1 MNIDI
6 GSLWLIVGAVL
17 VVAEAFIAPGVG
29 LLFAG
34 VGAIL
39 AGLFIGLGLIP
50 GGNLVLQFAVFFAFT
65 ALTAG
70 LLWKKLKQFRQGKET
85 YSNIV
90 GDTAT
95 VEGAALKKGVDG
107 KIKWSGTS
115 LKARLIENSAVPQ
128 VSGGTE
134 VIIEELRGNVALCRP
149 VGEDKP

>member
-1 MNIDI
+1 MNI
-6 GSLWLIVGAVL
+6 GLESLWLLVGAIL
-17 VVAEAFIAPGVG
+17 VVMEAFIAPGVG

-34 VGAIL
+34 LGAII
-39 AGLFIGLGLIP
+39 AGILIGLGLIP
-50 GGNLVLQFAVFFAFT
+50 ADNIILQFAIFFAFT
-65 ALTAG
+65 ALTAS

-90 GDTAT
+90 GDSAT

-107 KIKWSGTS
+107 KVKWSGTS
-115 LKARLIENSAVPQ
+115 LKARLVENAAVSQ

-149 VGEDKP
+149 IGEDKP

>member
-1 MNIDI
+1 MNIPI
-6 GSLWLIVGAVL
+6 ESLWLVIGAVL

-34 VGAIL
+34 IGAII
-39 AGLFIGLGLIP
+39 AGLLIGLGLIP
-50 GGNLVLQFAVFFAFT
+50 ADNVVLQFAVFFAFT

-70 LLWKKLKQFRQGKET
+70 LLWKKLKAFRQGKEN
-85 YSNIV
+85 YLNIV
-90 GDTAT
+90 GDAGT

-115 LKARLIENSAVPQ
+115 LKARLIENAAAAQ

-149 VGEDKP
+149 LGEEKP